1 VRIALLVLVGV
12 VLAGCGEEAEPAAVP
27 TEPAKSD
34 PRARFDETELEIR
47 QAANAY
53 LQAFGNRDWKGVCA
67 ALVPSERR
75 YFDRLAGDCERPFR
89 QGWREM
95 TKGARR
101 LAANAIAGEIRIGP
115 YQAVIHVTESGSPD
129 PYMRLYAI
137 EENGHWGIARS
148 RKLREG

>member
-1 VRIALLVLVGV
+1 VRFALLLLLGV
-12 VLAGCGEEAEPAAVP
+12 ALAGCGEEAQPAQA
-27 TEPAKSD
+27 PAKSPRPD
-34 PRARFDETELEIR
+34 PRATPDPVELEIR

-53 LQAFGNRDWKGVCA
+53 LKAFGRRDFTGVCA

-75 YFDRLAGDCERPFR
+75 YFDRLAGECERPFR

-101 LAANAIAGEIRIGP
+101 LTANSIAGEIRVGP
-115 YQAVIHVTESGSPD
+115 YQAVIAVTENGWPNS
-129 PYMRLYAI
+129 YMRLYAI
-137 EENGHWGIARS
+137 EENGEWGIARS